1 MSFKRQRTNS
11 LGGYAL
17 SRTYNVGRVSGSRF
31 ARSAGRSI
39 KGSYSAAKGIAK
51 SYRVRA
57 PAGLKK
63 VVKDL
68 IASDKEQKLEI
79 GPIYG
84 GGITNLLA
92 TDTIVDAT
100 MVRLAPQLGSG
111 TSADNGVRIGDQV
124 QITKSYL
131 KYTLSLP
138 LDSGPVSPYIVT
150 VWIGKV
156 RTSPSL
162 VPSDTDFFRL
172 LLAPGGGEIPPDTSS
187 RVCNSYPVNTD
198 LWDIKVRK
206 VFKLGK
212 ASRSD
217 STTNPVANNDFNL
230 CYQDEIDITRFMKNK
245 LEYQPAVNMN
255 YPTNDGLYMF
265 VTFTTLDDSTPTG
278 TLPNISG
285 CVVHRFTDA

>member
-1 MSFKRQRTNS
+1 MSFKRQRTSS

-17 SRTYNVGRVSGSRF
+17 KRNVGIYRPSSAG
-31 ARSAGRSI
+31 SAGRSI
-39 KGSYSAAKGIAK
+39 KGSYSSAKGASK

-57 PAGLKK
+57 PVGLKK
-63 VVKDL
+63 AVREL
-68 IASDKEQKLEI
+68 IASEKEQKIEI
-79 GPIYG
+79 GSIYG
-84 GGITNLLA
+84 GGITSLLA

-100 MVRLAPQLGSG
+100 MVRLAPQLVFGAG
-111 TSADNGVRIGDQV
+111 ADNGGRIGDQV
-124 QITKSYL
+124 AITKSYL
-131 KYTLSLP
+131 KYTISLP

-162 VPSDTDFFRL
+162 LPVDTDFFRL
-172 LLAPGGGEIPPDTSS
+172 LLSPGGGEIPPDTSS
-187 RVCNSYPVNTD
+187 RVSNSYPVNMD
-198 LWDIKVRK
+198 HWDIKVRK

-245 LEYQPAVNMN
+245 LQYQAGVNSN
-255 YPTNDGLYMF
+255 YPTNDGLFMF
-265 VTFTTLDDSTPTG
+265 ATFTTLDDSTPTG